1 MLTFSPTRTEGGLPG
16 LFTDTLLVGGKP
28 KRSLKRNIDTIIIM
42 IVIVI
47 YIYIYYSYI
56 YIYI

>member
-16 LFTDTLLVGGKP
+16 LFTDTLPVGGKP

-47 YIYIYYSYI
+47 YIYIIVI
-56 YIYI
+56 YIL